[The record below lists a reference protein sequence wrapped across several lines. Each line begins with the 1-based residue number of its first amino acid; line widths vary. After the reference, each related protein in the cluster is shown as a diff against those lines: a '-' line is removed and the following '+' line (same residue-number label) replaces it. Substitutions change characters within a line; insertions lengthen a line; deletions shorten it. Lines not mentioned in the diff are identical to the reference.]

1 MGTGDDSTLLFSGS
15 FAGMG
20 VMQRSLTVTTTSHN
34 QKMTATDDGLGHIL
48 GSPLPITLELFGTGT
63 GLLFSFS
70 HTMAKIQIV
79 PGSVTLT
86 DGFETFTDTG
96 SNVLNGSLGGI
107 GTINY
112 ITGQTNVTFANVVAV
127 GANITTN
134 YSYYQMYGTV
144 DYITSDWTLQ
154 CSPGWAP
161 NIGAQILA
169 NYSYTVGSGPVGFT
183 TPQSSTGAFIPIP
196 NKFKL
201 ITQVYPATDT
211 TWIWKDH
218 PLWTLLGLTIMD
230 NMTADLVMLSSTFQM
245 YRLYIGTDFRWS
257 FVKSD
262 DSRSMGKLLLVN
274 LPFQVTRICVVGAKR
289 ILETE
294 DIKSDHILDWV
305 LYYAKALV
313 KITEGNTLR
322 KSSIINVTNDGE
334 SLVTEGKDEVKA
346 MQEKLMQEGRWMAMS
361 GRF

>member
-1 MGTGDDSTLLFSGS
+1 
-15 FAGMG
+15 
-20 VMQRSLTVTTTSHN
+20 
-34 QKMTATDDGLGHIL
+34 
-48 GSPLPITLELFGTGT
+48 
-63 GLLFSFS
+63 
-70 HTMAKIQIV
+70 MAKIKIV
-79 PGSVTLT
+79 PGSVIIT
-86 DGFETFTDTG
+86 DGLETFIDNGLGT
-96 SNVLNGSLGGI
+96 LNGSLGGI
-107 GTINY
+107 GAISYT
-112 ITGQTNVTFANVVAV
+112 TGQTNVTFANAVAV

-144 DYITSDWTLQ
+144 NYITSDWTLQ
-154 CSPGWAP
+154 FAPGWAP

-245 YRLYIGTDFRWS
+245 YRLYIGTDFRWT

-262 DSRSMGKLLLVN
+262 DSRGMGKLMLVN
-274 LPFQVTRICVVGAKR
+274 LPFQVTRVCVVGAKR

-294 DIKSDHILDWV
+294 DIKSEHILDWV

-313 KITEGNTLR
+313 KLTEGNTLR
-322 KSSIINVTNDGE
+322 KSSIINISNDGE

-346 MQEKLMQEGRWMAMS
+346 MQEKLMQEGRWMAMAC
-361 GRF
+361 RF